1 MKKLILA
8 FGLFFT
14 AILFANITNAQTY
27 TTVSKS
33 CGSCGGSVS
42 EYSRTGQ
49 RCPHCGVI
57 WGQET
62 TKRSSRTT
70 RTYRN
75 YKKNTDVDYMYQLS
89 NTITNCN
96 LRSAPNAKANIM
108 GVIAKNES
116 ITITQRKGDWV
127 KISFFGSFME
137 DGASSMSYYIG
148 WVHVGGVVL

>member
-1 MKKLILA
+1 MKKLMLA

-14 AILFANITNAQTY
+14 AILFVNITNAQTY

-70 RTYRN
+70 TKIKYN
-75 YKKNTDVDYMYQLS
+75 NDYDNDNMYQSS
-89 NTITNCN
+89 NTIINCN
-96 LRSAPNAKANIM
+96 LRSSPNTKATIM

-116 ITITQRKGDWV
+116 ITITQRKGEWV
-127 KISFFGSFME
+127 KISFSGSFME
-137 DGASSMSYYIG
+137 DGAYSMSYHVG
-148 WVHVGGVVL
+148 WVHVGVVVL

>member
-1 MKKLILA
+1 MKKLMLA

-70 RTYRN
+70 TKIKYN
-75 YKKNTDVDYMYQLS
+75 NDYDNDNMYQSS

-96 LRSAPNAKANIM
+96 LRSAPNAKATIM

-116 ITITQRKGDWV
+116 ITITQRRGDWV

-137 DGASSMSYYIG
+137 DGAYSMSYHIG

>member
-1 MKKLILA
+1 MKKLMLA

-70 RTYRN
+70 TKIKYN
-75 YKKNTDVDYMYQLS
+75 NDYDNDNMYQSS

-96 LRSAPNAKANIM
+96 LRSAPNAKATIM

-137 DGASSMSYYIG
+137 DGGYSISYHVG

>member
-1 MKKLILA
+1 MKKLMLA

-57 WGQET
+57 WGQEN

-70 RTYRN
+70 TKIKYNN
-75 YKKNTDVDYMYQLS
+75 YYDNDNMYQSS

-96 LRSAPNAKANIM
+96 LRSAPNTKATIM

-127 KISFFGSFME
+127 KISFLGSFME
-137 DGASSMSYYIG
+137 DGAYSMSYHVG